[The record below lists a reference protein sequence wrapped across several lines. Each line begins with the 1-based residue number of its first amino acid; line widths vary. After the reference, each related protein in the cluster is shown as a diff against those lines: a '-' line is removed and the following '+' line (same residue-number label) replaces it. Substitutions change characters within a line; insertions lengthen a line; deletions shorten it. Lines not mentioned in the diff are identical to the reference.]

1 MRLEFRF
8 AFSAVVVVISVFTA
22 GALDSTGPRSISNE
36 QVGLLRETSLAG
48 RFRQGS
54 ENRCA

>member
-1 MRLEFRF
+1 
-8 AFSAVVVVISVFTA
+8 VVVVLSVFPA